1 MTTPQSSPI
10 PNRLATEAPASTT
23 SRRSRAERKVLE
35 PGATSRIWNEA
46 LYHAM
51 KEEEVRHDI
60 HDVDGKDQEVAMKST
75 NLLA

>member
-1 MTTPQSSPI
+1 
-10 PNRLATEAPASTT
+10 
-23 SRRSRAERKVLE
+23 LE